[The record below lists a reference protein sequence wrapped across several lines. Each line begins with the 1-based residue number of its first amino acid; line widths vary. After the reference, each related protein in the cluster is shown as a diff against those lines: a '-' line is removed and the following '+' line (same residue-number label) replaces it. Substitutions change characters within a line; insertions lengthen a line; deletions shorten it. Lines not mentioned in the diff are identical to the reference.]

1 MTESPLEPT
10 ANKSM
15 LTPTD
20 IRMSNSGW
28 VLGYAPSYVIN
39 GTTPPADAPK
49 TIKLPNDP
57 ANWRNVK
64 PLAPVQTPAAQPNPT
79 PNLAPPP
86 VLTPQSG
93 APDPMANLARMAGVD
108 MKTGAAVIQ
117 KYLKDGG
124 VGLDP
129 KALAWCAAAMNAS
142 LAQVGLPGTGSPAA
156 KSFLNYGN
164 PVTEPQHGD
173 IVVLYRGPRNGEYGH
188 VGYVDRINP
197 DGSVRVLGGNQ
208 SQGVNY
214 TNFPADQVAGY
225 RRIPGAVA
233 VTDPSQVKDVAS
245 TQLPGQT
252 EAQSGAA
259 PAAAPK
265 TPTEAAGDAL
275 QKGLMGAN
283 KTEENKKPIQ
293 MSPLQPAPA
302 LSGQPLMPTKDKI
315 YEELVAKA
323 PTMQGGAARTQPVAA
338 TPPVSNPPKEYMQPQ
353 REQQNEQQA

>member
-1 MTESPLEPT
+1 
-10 ANKSM
+10 
-15 LTPTD
+15 
-20 IRMSNSGW
+20 
-28 VLGYAPSYVIN
+28 
-39 GTTPPADAPK
+39 
-49 TIKLPNDP
+49 
-57 ANWRNVK
+57 
-64 PLAPVQTPAAQPNPT
+64 
-79 PNLAPPP
+79 
-86 VLTPQSG
+86 
-93 APDPMANLARMAGVD
+93 MANLARMAGVD

-142 LAQVGLPGTGSPAA
+142 LAQVGLPGTGSAKA

-173 IVVLYRGPRNGEYGH
+173 IVVFYRGARDGVYGH

-197 DGSVRVLGGNQ
+197 DGSVRTLGGNQ

-245 TQLPGQT
+245 TQLPAQT

-275 QKGLMGAN
+275 QKGFAGAN

-293 MSPLQPAPA
+293 MSPLQPTVAMPA
-302 LSGQPLMPTKDKI
+302 QAIMPTRDKA
-315 YEELVAKA
+315 YEELLARA
-323 PTMQGGAARTQPVAA
+323 PSMQGGAARTQPVAA
-338 TPPVSNPPKEYMQPQ
+338 SPPVSNPPKAYMQPQ

>member
-1 MTESPLEPT
+1 MTESPLDPT
-10 ANKSM
+10 ATQNVLAPATA
-15 LTPTD
+15 LTLPRQT
-20 IRMSNSGW
+20 
-28 VLGYAPSYVIN
+28 LQ
-39 GTTPPADAPK
+39 PAMPDYM
-49 TIKLPNDP
+49 T
-57 ANWRNVK
+57 VK
-64 PLAPVQTPAAQPNPT
+64 PVTPVSTPVQTAAVQPNAT
-79 PNLAPPP
+79 PNLAARPAPAP
-86 VLTPQSG
+86 APTIDTSQGG
-93 APDPMANLARMAGVD
+93 APNPMANLARMAGVD

-164 PVTEPQHGD
+164 PVSEPQHGD
-173 IVVLYRGPRNGEYGH
+173 IVVFYRGPRNGEYGH

-293 MSPLQPAPA
+293 MPPLQPAPA
-302 LSGQPLMPTKDKI
+302 LSGQPLMPTKDKL

>member
-1 MTESPLEPT
+1 MVDSPLDPT
-10 ANKSM
+10 ANKSV

-124 VGLDP
+124 VGLNP
-129 KALAWCAAAMNAS
+129 KELAWCAAAMNAS
-142 LAQVGLPGTGSPAA
+142 LAQVGLPGTGSQMAR
-156 KSFLNYGN
+156 SFLKYGQ

-173 IVVLYRGPRNGEYGH
+173 IVVFQRGGPNSNLGH

-208 SQGVNY
+208 SQGVGY
-214 TNFPADQVAGY
+214 TNFPAADVVGY

-233 VTDPSQVKDVAS
+233 VTDPSLVKDVAS
-245 TQLPGQT
+245 TQSQPQADTTPAQT
-252 EAQSGAA
+252 T
-259 PAAAPK
+259 PK
-265 TPTEAAGDAL
+265 TPVGAAGDAV
-275 QKGLMGAN
+275 QKGVEGAA
-283 KTEENKKPIQ
+283 KAEEKQKPFQ
-293 MSPLQPAPA
+293 MSPLEPTVA
-302 LSGQPLMPTKDKI
+302 MPQM
-315 YEELVAKA
+315 VA
-323 PTMQGGAARTQPVAA
+323 PTARTAYEALMEKVPSMQGGAARTQATAA
-338 TPPVSNPPKEYMQPQ
+338 TPPVSTPPKEYMQPR

>member
-1 MTESPLEPT
+1 MTESPLDPT
-10 ANKSM
+10 ATK
-15 LTPTD
+15 D
-20 IRMSNSGW
+20 
-28 VLGYAPSYVIN
+28 VLAPASALALPRQALQ
-39 GTTPPADAPK
+39 PPMPAYMTAKPAAPA
-49 TIKLPNDP
+49 P
-57 ANWRNVK
+57 
-64 PLAPVQTPAAQPNPT
+64 APVQTAAAQPSVTPNLAAPPVPSPVANPT
-79 PNLAPPP
+79 PNLAA
-86 VLTPQSG
+86 PQGG
-93 APDPMANLARMAGVD
+93 APDPMSNLARMAGVD

-142 LAQVGLPGTGSPAA
+142 LAQVGLPGTGSAAA

-164 PVTEPQHGD
+164 PVSEPQHGD
-173 IVVLYRGPRNGEYGH
+173 IVVLYRGSRDGPYGH

-214 TNFPADQVAGY
+214 TNFPAEQVAGF

-245 TQLPGQT
+245 TQLPAQA
-252 EAQSGAA
+252 EAQSGTA

-275 QKGLMGAN
+275 QKGLTGAN
-283 KTEENKKPIQ
+283 KAEEKQKPIQ

-302 LSGQPLMPTKDKI
+302 LSGQPIMPTRDKA
-315 YEELVAKA
+315 YEELLARA
-323 PTMQGGAARTQPVAA
+323 PSMQGGAARTQPVAA
-338 TPPVSNPPKEYMQPQ
+338 SPAVATPPKEYMQPQ

>member
-1 MTESPLEPT
+1 MTESPLDPT
-10 ANKSM
+10 ATQNVLAPATA
-15 LTPTD
+15 LTLPRQT
-20 IRMSNSGW
+20 
-28 VLGYAPSYVIN
+28 LQ
-39 GTTPPADAPK
+39 PAMPDYM
-49 TIKLPNDP
+49 T
-57 ANWRNVK
+57 VK
-64 PLAPVQTPAAQPNPT
+64 PVTPVSTPVQTAAVQPNAT
-79 PNLAPPP
+79 PNLAARPAPAP
-86 VLTPQSG
+86 APTIDTSQGG
-93 APDPMANLARMAGVD
+93 APNPMANLARMAGVD

-164 PVTEPQHGD
+164 PVSEPQHGD
-173 IVVLYRGPRNGEYGH
+173 IVVFYRGPRNGEYGH

-214 TNFPADQVAGY
+214 TNYPADQVAGY

-323 PTMQGGAARTQPVAA
+323 PTMQGGAARAQPVAA
-338 TPPVSNPPKEYMQPQ
+338 TPPVSNPPKAYMQPQ